1 MRLGTW
7 LAQREGIQ
15 NEALDDIKEVQL
27 EDNYL
32 HQKPE
37 TMDLKIKMVK
47 IREKGNMVWRPFVVI
62 WQASSK
68 NHNFTSECN
77 QRMQEL
83 NYDRAK
89 IEVWNNIHKSNI
101 SNLK

>member
-15 NEALDDIKEVQL
+15 NEALDGVKEVQL

-47 IREKGNMVWRPFVVI
+47 IM
-62 WQASSK
+62 
-68 NHNFTSECN
+68 
-77 QRMQEL
+77 
-83 NYDRAK
+83 
-89 IEVWNNIHKSNI
+89 
-101 SNLK
+101 

>member
-7 LAQREGIQ
+7 LANREGVQ
-15 NEALDDIKEVQL
+15 NEALDGINEIQL

-47 IREKGNMVWRPFVVI
+47 ILEKGNMVLRPFVMI
-62 WQASSK
+62 WQASS
-68 NHNFTSECN
+68 NNQSFTSECN
-77 QRMQEL
+77 QRKQEI
-83 NYDRAK
+83 NCYDRAK
-89 IEVWNNIHKSNI
+89 IEVCEQYS
-101 SNLK
+101 

>member
-7 LAQREGIQ
+7 LAHREGMS
-15 NEALDDIKEVQL
+15 NKEWDGIKEVQL
-27 EDNYL
+27 ENDYL

-47 IREKGNMVWRPFVVI
+47 IMEKGNMVLRPFVVI

-68 NHNFTSECN
+68 NKSFTSECN
-77 QRMQEL
+77 QRKEEL
-83 NYDRAK
+83 KCGDRAK
-89 IEVWNNIHKSNI
+89 IEVCEQYS
-101 SNLK
+101 

>member
-15 NEALDDIKEVQL
+15 NAALDGIKEVQL

-37 TMDLKIKMVK
+37 TMDLEINMVK
-47 IREKGNMVWRPFVVI
+47 IMEKGNMVLRPFVLI

-68 NHNFTSECN
+68 NKSFSSECN
-77 QRMQEL
+77 QRMQEW
-83 NYDRAK
+83 NCVDRAK
-89 IEVWNNIHKSNI
+89 IEVCKQH
-101 SNLK
+101 L

>member
-7 LAQREGIQ
+7 LTQREGMQ
-15 NEALDDIKEVQL
+15 NEALASIKEVQL

-32 HQKPE
+32 QQKPE

-47 IREKGNMVWRPFVVI
+47 VMEQGNVVLRPFVVI
-62 WQASSK
+62 WQASSNNK
-68 NHNFTSECN
+68 SFTSESN

-83 NYDRAK
+83 YCGDRAK
-89 IEVWNNIHKSNI
+89 IEVCEQYS
-101 SNLK
+101 

>member
-7 LAQREGIQ
+7 LAHREGMP
-15 NEALDDIKEVQL
+15 NEELDGIKEVQL
-27 EDNYL
+27 ENDYL

-47 IREKGNMVWRPFVVI
+47 IMEKGNMVLRPFVVI
-62 WQASSK
+62 WQASSNNK
-68 NHNFTSECN
+68 SFTSECN

-83 NYDRAK
+83 HCGDRDK
-89 IEVWNNIHKSNI
+89 IEVCEQYS
-101 SNLK
+101 

>member
-7 LAQREGIQ
+7 LAQREGMLS
-15 NEALDDIKEVQL
+15 EASDDIKKVQL

-37 TMDLKIKMVK
+37 TMDLKIKMLK
-47 IREKGNMVWRPFVVI
+47 IMEKGNMVLRPFVVI
-62 WQASSK
+62 WQASS
-68 NHNFTSECN
+68 NNQNFTSEFN
-77 QRMQEL
+77 QRMEKL
-83 NYDRAK
+83 NCDRAK

-101 SNLK
+101 SYLQ

>member
-15 NEALDDIKEVQL
+15 NEALDGIKEVQL

-37 TMDLKIKMVK
+37 TMDLEINMVK
-47 IREKGNMVWRPFVVI
+47 IMEKGNMVLRPFVLI

-68 NHNFTSECN
+68 NKSFSSECN
-77 QRMQEL
+77 QRMKEL
-83 NYDRAK
+83 NCVDRAK
-89 IEVWNNIHKSNI
+89 IEVCKQH
-101 SNLK
+101 L

>member
-15 NEALDDIKEVQL
+15 NEALDGVKEVQL

-47 IREKGNMVWRPFVVI
+47 IMEKGNIVLRPFVVI

-68 NHNFTSECN
+68 NKSSTSECN
-77 QRMQEL
+77 QRMQQL
-83 NYDRAK
+83 NCVDRAK
-89 IEVWNNIHKSNI
+89 IEVC
-101 SNLK
+101 